1 MIHIWKIIRYQFFL
15 LVSFNLTALACAECR
30 ARVKDGIF
38 DQSFWA
44 NLVVVLLPIV
54 VIAAIGIGL
63 YFTNEITDKLKK
75 GASRWQK
82 NDDVVR

>member
-1 MIHIWKIIRYQFFL
+1 MIHIWKIVRYQFLL

-38 DQSFWA
+38 DQNFFA

-63 YFTNEITDKLKK
+63 YFTNEIRDKLKK
-75 GASRWQK
+75 GANRWQT